1 MTLTNRGKK
10 LCDASGVSRRQALKI
25 GAKGIGLGLLGSGLG
40 PLPPLFGAT
49 SEALAATEGKILV
62 VFEWFGGYDGLSTFV
77 PYGDDEL
84 YRRRP
89 TIGVRE
95 ADVIKV
101 DEHFGFQKSMVGM
114 HRLWEEGNCAVIH
127 GAGYDQPSFSH
138 FASSSFWH
146 TGAPNSGEAYGWY
159 GRTADALDP
168 SGSPNFLVNVASAQS
183 LAVRAH
189 EHVPVVFQDP
199 GAFRRDLFHPQSPH
213 VEKLGN
219 GQAARGE
226 IHKFLLDVNQSA
238 REASALVSEAWAN
251 YNQGRNTELRLLD
264 LDKVVA
270 LIEND
275 FPARLYYVRLRNS
288 LFDTHVNQESPHNR
302 QVQYCSDAV
311 WGFFE
316 EMKRLGKQENEVAVF
331 VHSEFGR
338 RVPEN
343 TNLGTD
349 HGTANV
355 SFVLGGGVNGGQ
367 YSTPPSLTDL
377 VYGDNLQYTTDF
389 RRVYAS
395 LIEGYLGHSRSE
407 DILGGRFDTLGMFA

>member
-1 MTLTNRGKK
+1 MTTRSSK
-10 LCDASGVSRRQALKI
+10 LCDESGVSRRQALRI
-25 GAKGIGLGLLGSGLG
+25 GARGVALGLLGGGIS

-49 SEALAATEGKILV
+49 SKAVAATPGKILV

-77 PYGDDEL
+77 PYGDDAL
-84 YRRRP
+84 YRQRP

-95 ADVIKV
+95 KDVIKV
-101 DEHFGFQKSMVGM
+101 DEHFGFQKSMLGM
-114 HRLWEEGNCAVIH
+114 HRMWEEGKMAVIH

-138 FASSSFWH
+138 FTSASYWH
-146 TGAPNSGEAYGWY
+146 TGAPNSGEEYGWY

-168 SGSPNFLVNVASAQS
+168 GGTPNYLVNISPTQT
-183 LAVRAH
+183 LAVRAR
-189 EHVPVVFQDP
+189 EHVPVVFDDP
-199 GAFRRDLFHPQSPH
+199 GAFTRSVFHSERPY
-213 VEKLGN
+213 VESLDR
-219 GQAARGE
+219 GQVARSDV
-226 IHKFLLDVNQSA
+226 HRFMLDVNRSA
-238 REASALVSEAWAN
+238 RDASALVTQAWRN
-251 YNQGRNTELRLLD
+251 YSAARASNLRLLD

-316 EMKRLGKQENEVAVF
+316 EMKRIGKEDEVAVF

-343 TNLGTD
+343 TSLGTD

-355 SFVLGGGVNGGQ
+355 AFVLGGGVKGGQ
-367 YSTPPSLTDL
+367 YSTPVSLTEL
-377 VYGDNLQYTTDF
+377 VHGDNLRHTVDF
-389 RRVYAS
+389 RNVYAT
-395 LIEGYLGHSRSE
+395 LIEEYLGYRQSE
-407 DILGGRFDTLGMFA
+407 KILGKKFDTLGLFA

>member
-1 MTLTNRGKK
+1 MTKRSDK
-10 LCDASGVSRRQALKI
+10 LCDDSGVSRRQALKI
-25 GAKGIGLGLLGSGLG
+25 GGRGLALGLMGGGVSA
-40 PLPPLFGAT
+40 LPPLFGAA
-49 SEALAATEGKILV
+49 SEAVAATPGKILV

-77 PYGDDEL
+77 PYGDDAL
-84 YRRRP
+84 YRQRP

-95 ADVIKV
+95 ENVIKV
-101 DEHFGFQKSMVGM
+101 DEHFGFQKSMLGM
-114 HRLWEEGNCAVIH
+114 HRLWDEGNVAVIH

-138 FASSSFWH
+138 FTSSSYWH
-146 TGAPNSGEAYGWY
+146 TGAPNSGEPYGWY

-168 SGSPNFLVNVASAQS
+168 HGTPNYLVNISSTQT
-183 LAVRAH
+183 LAVRAR
-189 EHVPVVFQDP
+189 EHVPVVFDDP
-199 GAFRRDLFHPQSPH
+199 TSFTRAVFHPERPH
-213 VEKLGN
+213 VENLDR
-219 GQAARGE
+219 GQVARNDV
-226 IHKFLLDVNQSA
+226 HQFMLDVNRSA
-238 REASALVSEAWAN
+238 RDASALVSQAWES
-251 YNQGRNTELRLLD
+251 YNLTRNPDLRLLD

-275 FPARLYYVRLRNS
+275 FPARLYYVRLQGS

-316 EMKRLGKQENEVAVF
+316 EMKRIGKQDEVAIF

-355 SFVLGGGVNGGQ
+355 AFVLGGGVKGGQ
-367 YSTPPSLTDL
+367 YSTPVSLTDL
-377 VYGDNLQYTTDF
+377 VLGENLRHTTDF
-389 RRVYAS
+389 RNVYAT
-395 LIEGYLGHSRSE
+395 LIEEFLGHRKSE
-407 DILGGRFDTLGMFA
+407 DILGEKFKTLGMFT

>member
-1 MTLTNRGKK
+1 MTRRSDK
-10 LCDASGVSRRQALKI
+10 LCDDSGVSRRQALKI
-25 GAKGIGLGLLGSGLG
+25 GGRGLALGLMGGGVSA
-40 PLPPLFGAT
+40 LPPLFGAA
-49 SEALAATEGKILV
+49 SEAVAATPGKILV

-77 PYGDDEL
+77 PYGDDAL
-84 YRRRP
+84 YRQRP

-95 ADVIKV
+95 ENVIKV
-101 DEHFGFQKSMVGM
+101 DEHFGFQKSMLGM
-114 HRLWEEGNCAVIH
+114 HRLWDEGNVAVIH

-138 FASSSFWH
+138 FTSSSYWH
-146 TGAPNSGEAYGWY
+146 TGAPNSGEPYGWY

-168 SGSPNFLVNVASAQS
+168 HGTPNYLVNISSTQT
-183 LAVRAH
+183 LAVRAR
-189 EHVPVVFQDP
+189 EHVPVVFDDP
-199 GAFRRDLFHPQSPH
+199 TSFTRAVFHPERPH
-213 VEKLGN
+213 VENLDR
-219 GQAARGE
+219 GQVARNDV
-226 IHKFLLDVNQSA
+226 HQFMLDVNRSA
-238 REASALVSEAWAN
+238 RDASALVSQAWES
-251 YNQGRNTELRLLD
+251 YNLTRNPDLRLLD

-275 FPARLYYVRLRNS
+275 FPARLYYVRLQGS

-316 EMKRLGKQENEVAVF
+316 EMKRIGKQDEVAIF

-355 SFVLGGGVNGGQ
+355 AFVLGGGVKGGQ
-367 YSTPPSLTDL
+367 YSTPVSLTDL
-377 VYGDNLQYTTDF
+377 VLGENLRHTTDF
-389 RRVYAS
+389 RNVYAT
-395 LIEGYLGHSRSE
+395 LIEEFLGHRKSE
-407 DILGGRFDTLGMFA
+407 DILGEKFKTLGMFA

>member
-1 MTLTNRGKK
+1 MTMTNRNRK
-10 LCDASGVSRRQALKI
+10 LSDMSGVSRRQALEV
-25 GAKGIGLGLLGSGLG
+25 GARGIGLGLLGGLG
-40 PLPPLFGAT
+40 PLPPLFAAA
-49 SEALAATEGKILV
+49 SRALAATEGKILV

-77 PYGDDEL
+77 PYGDDAL
-84 YRRRP
+84 YRHRP

-101 DEHFGFQKSMVGM
+101 DDHFGFQRSMVGM
-114 HRLWEEGNCAVIH
+114 HRLWEEGNLAVIH
-127 GAGYDQPSFSH
+127 GVGYDQPSFSH
-138 FASSSFWH
+138 FASSSYWH

-168 SGSPNFLVNVASAQS
+168 TGSPNYLVNIAGAQS
-183 LAVRAH
+183 LAVNAR
-189 EHVPVVFQDP
+189 EHVPVVFDDP
-199 GAFRRDLFHPQSPH
+199 DAFRRDMFHPERPAI
-213 VEKLGN
+213 EKLDT
-219 GQAARGE
+219 GQVAQSE
-226 IHKFLLDVNQSA
+226 VHKFLLGVSQSA
-238 REASALVSEAWAN
+238 RDASALVRQAWET
-251 YNQGRNTELRLLD
+251 YNATRNTDLRLMD

-316 EMKRLGKQENEVAVF
+316 EMKRLGKQNEVAIL

-343 TNLGTD
+343 TGLGTD

-355 SFVLGGGVNGGQ
+355 SFVLGGGVTGGQ
-367 YSTPPSLTDL
+367 YGRPPSLTEL
-377 VYGDNLQYTTDF
+377 VLGDNLQHTTDF
-389 RRVYAS
+389 RRVYAT
-395 LIEGYLGHSRSE
+395 LIEEFLGYSKSETVLGHK
-407 DILGGRFDTLGMFA
+407 FPTLGMFA

>member
-1 MTLTNRGKK
+1 MTDRSQK
-10 LCDASGVSRRQALKI
+10 LCDMCGVSRRQALKI
-25 GAKGIGLGLLGSGLG
+25 AARGIGLGLLGGLG
-40 PLPPLFGAT
+40 PLPPMFGAAST
-49 SEALAATEGKILV
+49 ALAATPGKILV

-77 PYGDDEL
+77 PYGDDAL
-84 YRRRP
+84 YRHRP

-101 DEHFGFQKSMVGM
+101 DDHFGFQNSMVGM
-114 HRLWEEGNCAVIH
+114 HRLWEEGNAAVIH

-138 FASSSFWH
+138 FASSSYWH
-146 TGAPNSGEAYGWY
+146 TGAPNSGEPYGWY

-168 SGSPNFLVNVASAQS
+168 AGSPNYLVNISATQT
-183 LAVRAH
+183 LAVRARD
-189 EHVPVVFQDP
+189 HVPVVFQDP
-199 GAFRRDLFHPQSPH
+199 GGFRRDLFHPQQMQ

-219 GQAARGE
+219 GQAPHNDTHR
-226 IHKFLLDVNQSA
+226 FLLDVNQSA
-238 REASALVSEAWAN
+238 REASALVRQAWQN
-251 YNQGRNTELRLLD
+251 YNATRNPDLRLLD

-288 LFDTHVNQESPHNR
+288 LFDTHVNQESPHDR

-316 EMKRLGKQENEVAVF
+316 EMKRLGKQDEVAILI
-331 VHSEFGR
+331 HSEFGR

-343 TNLGTD
+343 TSLGTD

-355 SFVLGGGVNGGQ
+355 AFVLGGGVAGGQ
-367 YSTPPSLTDL
+367 YGKPPSLTEL
-377 VYGDNLQYTTDF
+377 VLGDNLQHTTDF
-389 RRVYAS
+389 RRVYAT
-395 LIEGYLGHSRSE
+395 LIEEFLGYSKSE
-407 DILGGRFDTLGMFA
+407 DVLGRRFQTLGMFT

>member
-1 MTLTNRGKK
+1 MTMTSRSSK
-10 LCDASGVSRRQALKI
+10 LCEACGVSRRQALKI
-25 GAKGIGLGLLGSGLG
+25 GARGIGLGLLGGLS

-77 PYGDDEL
+77 PYGDDAL

-101 DEHFGFQKSMVGM
+101 DDHFGFQKSMVGM
-114 HRLWEEGNCAVIH
+114 HRLWDEGNAAVIH

-168 SGSPNFLVNVASAQS
+168 TGSPNFLVNISPAQS

-189 EHVPVVFQDP
+189 EHVPVVFNDP
-199 GAFRRDLFHPQSPH
+199 GAFRRDLFHPQRAYID
-213 VEKLGN
+213 KLGN
-219 GQAARGE
+219 GQAARGDV
-226 IHKFLLDVNQSA
+226 HKFLLDVNQSA
-238 REASALVSEAWAN
+238 REASALVSQAWEN
-251 YNQGRNTELRLLD
+251 YTGARNTDLRLLD

-311 WGFFE
+311 WGFLE
-316 EMKRLGKQENEVAVF
+316 EMKRLGKQDEVAIF
-331 VHSEFGR
+331 IHSEFGR

-343 TNLGTD
+343 TSLGTD

-355 SFVLGGGVNGGQ
+355 SFVLGGGVTGGQ
-367 YSTPPSLTDL
+367 YSTPPSLTEL
-377 VYGDNLQYTTDF
+377 VHGDNLQYTTDF
-389 RRVYAS
+389 RRVYAT
-395 LIEGYLGHSRSE
+395 LIEEFLGYSKSEHVLGSK
-407 DILGGRFDTLGMFA
+407 FQTLGMFT

>member
-1 MTLTNRGKK
+1 MTMTSRSSK
-10 LCDASGVSRRQALKI
+10 LCEACGVSRRQALKI
-25 GAKGIGLGLLGSGLG
+25 GARGIGLGLLGGLS

-77 PYGDDEL
+77 PYGDDAL

-101 DEHFGFQKSMVGM
+101 DDHFGFQKSMVGM
-114 HRLWEEGNCAVIH
+114 HRLWDEGNAAVIH

-168 SGSPNFLVNVASAQS
+168 TGSPNFLVNISPAQS

-189 EHVPVVFQDP
+189 EHVPVVFNDP
-199 GAFRRDLFHPQSPH
+199 GAFRRDLFHPQRAYID
-213 VEKLGN
+213 KLGN
-219 GQAARGE
+219 GQAARGDV
-226 IHKFLLDVNQSA
+226 HKFLLDVNQSA
-238 REASALVSEAWAN
+238 REASALVSQAWEN
-251 YNQGRNTELRLLD
+251 YTGARNTDLRLLD

-316 EMKRLGKQENEVAVF
+316 EMKRLGKQDEVAIF
-331 VHSEFGR
+331 IHSEFGR

-343 TNLGTD
+343 TSLGTD

-355 SFVLGGGVNGGQ
+355 SFVLGGGVTGGQ
-367 YSTPPSLTDL
+367 YSTPPSLTEL
-377 VYGDNLQYTTDF
+377 VHGDNLQYTTDF
-389 RRVYAS
+389 RRVYAT
-395 LIEGYLGHSRSE
+395 LIEEFLGYSKSEHVLGSK
-407 DILGGRFDTLGMFA
+407 FQTLGMFT

>member
-1 MTLTNRGKK
+1 MTNRSNK
-10 LCDASGVSRRQALKI
+10 LCDDSGVSRRQALKL
-25 GAKGIGLGLLGSGLG
+25 GARGIALGLLGGGIG
-40 PLPPLFGAT
+40 PVPPLFGAAA
-49 SEALAATEGKILV
+49 EAVAATAGKILV

-77 PYGDDEL
+77 PYGDDAL
-84 YRRRP
+84 YRHRP

-101 DEHFGFQKSMVGM
+101 DDHFGFQKSMLGM
-114 HRLWEEGNCAVIH
+114 HRMWDEGKVAVIH

-138 FASSSFWH
+138 FTSASYWH
-146 TGAPNSGEAYGWY
+146 TGAPNSGEQYGWY

-168 SGSPNFLVNVASAQS
+168 DGTPNYLVNISPTQT
-183 LAVRAH
+183 LAVRARD
-189 EHVPVVFQDP
+189 HVPVVFSDP
-199 GAFRRDLFHPQSPH
+199 NAFTRAVFHQQRPH
-213 VEKLGN
+213 IENLDA
-219 GQAARGE
+219 GQVAHGDV
-226 IHKFLLDVNQSA
+226 HKFLLDVNRSA
-238 REASALVSEAWAN
+238 RDASALVTQAWKN
-251 YNQGRNTELRLLD
+251 YGSTRNTNVRLMD

-302 QVQYCSDAV
+302 QVQYCADAV

-316 EMKRLGKQENEVAVF
+316 EMKRLGKQDEVAIL

-343 TNLGTD
+343 TSLGTD

-355 SFVLGGGVNGGQ
+355 AFVIGGGVKGGQ
-367 YSTPPSLTDL
+367 YSKPVSLTEL
-377 VYGDNLQYTTDF
+377 VHGDNLQHTVDF
-389 RRVYAS
+389 RSVYAT
-395 LIEGYLGHSRSE
+395 LIEEFLGYRESEKVLGSK
-407 DILGGRFDTLGMFA
+407 FQTLGMFT

>member
-1 MTLTNRGKK
+1 MTDRSKK
-10 LCDASGVSRRQALKI
+10 LCDMCGVSRRQALKI
-25 GAKGIGLGLLGSGLG
+25 GARGIGLGLLGGLG

-49 SEALAATEGKILV
+49 SKALAATEGKILV

-77 PYGDDEL
+77 PYGDDAL
-84 YRRRP
+84 YRHRP

-101 DEHFGFQKSMVGM
+101 DDHFGFQQSMVSM
-114 HRLWEEGNCAVIH
+114 HRLWEEGNVAVVH

-159 GRTADALDP
+159 GHTADALDP
-168 SGSPNFLVNVASAQS
+168 TRSPNYLVNIAATQT
-183 LAVRAH
+183 LAVRARD
-189 EHVPVVFQDP
+189 HVPVVFDDP
-199 GAFRRDLFHPQSPH
+199 NAFSRDMFHPQRLY
-213 VEKLGN
+213 VEKLDT
-219 GQAARGE
+219 GQVARGDV
-226 IHKFLLDVNQSA
+226 HKFLLDVNQSA
-238 REASALVSEAWAN
+238 REASALVSQAWEN
-251 YNQGRNTELRLLD
+251 YNSTRTTDLRLLD

-316 EMKRLGKQENEVAVF
+316 EMKRLGKQDEVAIL

-343 TNLGTD
+343 TSLGTD

-355 SFVLGGGVNGGQ
+355 AFVLGGGVTGGQ
-367 YSTPPSLTDL
+367 YSSPPSLTEL
-377 VYGDNLQYTTDF
+377 VLGDNLQHTTDF
-389 RRVYAS
+389 RRVYAT
-395 LIEGYLGHSRSE
+395 LIEEFLGYSKSEHVLGRK
-407 DILGGRFDTLGMFA
+407 FQTLGMFT

>member
-1 MTLTNRGKK
+1 MTDRSQK
-10 LCDASGVSRRQALKI
+10 LCDMCGVSRRQALKI
-25 GAKGIGLGLLGSGLG
+25 GARGIGLGLLGGVV
-40 PLPPLFGAT
+40 PLPRLFGLT
-49 SEALAATEGKILV
+49 SKALAATEGKILV

-77 PYGDDEL
+77 PYGDDAL
-84 YRRRP
+84 YRHRP

-101 DEHFGFQKSMVGM
+101 DDHFGFQRSMVGM
-114 HRLWEEGNCAVIH
+114 HRLWDEGNVAVIH

-138 FASSSFWH
+138 FSSASYWH
-146 TGAPNSGEAYGWY
+146 TGAPNSGEQYGWY
-159 GRTADALDP
+159 GRAADALDP
-168 SGSPNFLVNVASAQS
+168 NGSPNYLVNIAATQT
-183 LAVRAH
+183 LAVRARD
-189 EHVPVVFQDP
+189 HVPVVFDDP
-199 GAFRRDLFHPQSPH
+199 SSFTRSAFHQEQPH
-213 VEKLGN
+213 VEKLGV
-219 GQAARGE
+219 GQDARGAV
-226 IHKFLLDVNQSA
+226 HKFLLDVNQSA
-238 REASALVSEAWAN
+238 REASALVSQAWEN
-251 YNQGRNTELRLLD
+251 YNGTRNTDLRLMD

-316 EMKRLGKQENEVAVF
+316 EMKRLGKQDEVAIL

-343 TNLGTD
+343 TSLGTD

-355 SFVLGGGVNGGQ
+355 AFVIGGGVTGGQ
-367 YSTPPSLTDL
+367 YSSPPSLTEL
-377 VYGDNLQYTTDF
+377 VLGDNLQHTTDF
-389 RRVYAS
+389 RRVYAT
-395 LIEGYLGHSRSE
+395 LIEEFLGYSKSENVLGRQ
-407 DILGGRFDTLGMFA
+407 FQTLGMFT

>member
-1 MTLTNRGKK
+1 MTDRSKK
-10 LCDASGVSRRQALKI
+10 LCDMSGVSRRQALKI
-25 GAKGIGLGLLGSGLG
+25 GARGIGLGLAGGLS

-49 SEALAATEGKILV
+49 SNALAATEGKILV

-77 PYGDDEL
+77 PYGDDAL
-84 YRRRP
+84 YRHRP

-95 ADVIKV
+95 KDVIKV
-101 DEHFGFQKSMVGM
+101 DDQFGFQRSMVGM
-114 HRLWEEGNCAVIH
+114 HRLWEDGNLAVIH

-146 TGAPNSGEAYGWY
+146 TGAPNSGEPYGWY
-159 GRTADALDP
+159 GRTADALNP
-168 SGSPNFLVNVASAQS
+168 GGTPNYLVNIASAQT
-183 LAVRAH
+183 LAVRAR
-189 EHVPVVFQDP
+189 EHVPVVFDDP
-199 GAFRRDLFHPQSPH
+199 SAFRRDLFHSQGVSIDA
-213 VEKLGN
+213 LDTR
-219 GQAARGE
+219 QAARGDVHE
-226 IHKFLLDVNQSA
+226 FLLDVNQSA
-238 REASALVSEAWAN
+238 REASALVSQAWEN
-251 YNQGRNTELRLLD
+251 YNRTRNSDLRLLD

-316 EMKRLGKQENEVAVF
+316 EMKRLGKQDEVAIL

-343 TNLGTD
+343 TSLGTD

-355 SFVLGGGVNGGQ
+355 SFVIGGGVTGGQ
-367 YSTPPSLTDL
+367 YSTPPSLTEL
-377 VYGDNLQYTTDF
+377 VLGDNLQHTTDF
-389 RRVYAS
+389 RRVYAT
-395 LIEGYLGHSRSE
+395 LIEEFLGYPTSE
-407 DILGGRFDTLGMFA
+407 DVLGTKFPTLGMFA

>member
-1 MTLTNRGKK
+1 MDITNRSKR
-10 LCDASGVSRRQALKI
+10 LFDSAGVSRREALKI
-25 GAKGIGLGLLGSGLG
+25 GARGIGLGLLGSGIG
-40 PLPPLFGAT
+40 PLPPLFGLT
-49 SEALAATEGKILV
+49 SEAVAATQGKILV

-77 PYGDDEL
+77 PYSNDEL

-95 ADVIKV
+95 RDVIKV

-114 HRLWEEGNCAVIH
+114 HRLWDEGKLAVIH
-127 GAGYDQPSFSH
+127 GAGYEQPSFSH
-138 FASSSFWH
+138 FASSSYWH

-168 SGSPNFLVNVASAQS
+168 NGTPNFLVNISSTQS
-183 LAVRAH
+183 LAVRARD
-189 EHVPVVFQDP
+189 HVPVVFDDP
-199 GAFRRDLFHPQSPH
+199 GGFRRDLFSPQQPY
-213 VEKLGN
+213 VGKLGT
-219 GQAARGE
+219 GQAPRGDV
-226 IHKFLLDVNQSA
+226 HKFLLDVNQSA
-238 REASALVSEAWAN
+238 REASALVSQAWED
-251 YNQGRNTELRLLD
+251 YSRTRPSDLRLLD

-275 FPARLYYVRLRNS
+275 FPARLYYVRLRGS

-316 EMKRLGKQENEVAVF
+316 EMKRLGKQDEVAMF
-331 VHSEFGR
+331 IHSEFGR

-343 TNLGTD
+343 TGLGTD

-355 SFVLGGGVNGGQ
+355 SFVIGGGTQGGQ
-367 YSTPPSLTDL
+367 YGSPPSLTEL

-395 LIEGYLGHSRSE
+395 LIEEYLGYRKSE
-407 DILGGRFDTLGMFA
+407 RVLGDKFETRGMFA

>member
-1 MTLTNRGKK
+1 MTRRSDK
-10 LCDASGVSRRQALKI
+10 LCDDSGVSRRQALKI
-25 GAKGIGLGLLGSGLG
+25 GGRGLALGLMGGGVSA
-40 PLPPLFGAT
+40 LPPLFGAA
-49 SEALAATEGKILV
+49 SEAVAATPGKILV

-77 PYGDDEL
+77 PYGDDAL
-84 YRRRP
+84 YRQRP

-95 ADVIKV
+95 ENVIKV
-101 DEHFGFQKSMVGM
+101 DEHFGFQKSMLGM
-114 HRLWEEGNCAVIH
+114 HRLWDEGNVAVIH

-138 FASSSFWH
+138 FTSSSYWH
-146 TGAPNSGEAYGWY
+146 TGAPNSGEPYGWY

-168 SGSPNFLVNVASAQS
+168 HGTPNYLVNISSTQT
-183 LAVRAH
+183 LAVRAR
-189 EHVPVVFQDP
+189 EHVPVVFDDP
-199 GAFRRDLFHPQSPH
+199 TSFTRAVFHPERPH
-213 VEKLGN
+213 VENLDR
-219 GQAARGE
+219 GQVARNDV
-226 IHKFLLDVNQSA
+226 HQFMLDVNRSA
-238 REASALVSEAWAN
+238 RDASALVSQAWES
-251 YNQGRNTELRLLD
+251 YNLTRNPDLRLLD

-275 FPARLYYVRLRNS
+275 FPARLYYVRLQGS

-316 EMKRLGKQENEVAVF
+316 EMKRIGKQDEVAIF

-355 SFVLGGGVNGGQ
+355 AFVLGGGVKGGQ
-367 YSTPPSLTDL
+367 YSTPVSLTDL
-377 VYGDNLQYTTDF
+377 VLGENLRHTTDF
-389 RRVYAS
+389 RNVYAT
-395 LIEGYLGHSRSE
+395 LIEEFLGHRKSE
-407 DILGGRFDTLGMFA
+407 DILGEKFKTLGMFT

>member
-1 MTLTNRGKK
+1 M
-10 LCDASGVSRRQALKI
+10 
-25 GAKGIGLGLLGSGLG
+25 
-40 PLPPLFGAT
+40 
-49 SEALAATEGKILV
+49 
-62 VFEWFGGYDGLSTFV
+62 
-77 PYGDDEL
+77 
-84 YRRRP
+84 
-89 TIGVRE
+89 
-95 ADVIKV
+95 

-114 HRLWEEGNCAVIH
+114 HRLWEEGNCAVIQ
-127 GAGYDQPSFSH
+127 GAGYEQPSFSH

-168 SGSPNFLVNVASAQS
+168 TGSPNFLVNISSAQS

-189 EHVPVVFQDP
+189 EHVPVVFNDP
-199 GAFRRDLFHPQSPH
+199 GSFRRDLFHPQSPYIDSWAT
-213 VEKLGN
+213 GRRR
-219 GQAARGE
+219 AAT

-238 REASALVSEAWAN
+238 REASALVSQAWEN
-251 YNQGRNTELRLLD
+251 YTSTRGDVRLLD

-302 QVQYCSDAV
+302 QVQYCCDAV

-316 EMKRLGKQENEVAVF
+316 EMKRLGKQDEVAVF
-331 VHSEFGR
+331 IHSEFGR

-343 TNLGTD
+343 TSLGTD

-367 YSTPPSLTDL
+367 YGKPPSLTDL
-377 VYGDNLQYTTDF
+377 VLGDNLQYTTDF

-395 LIEGYLGHSRSE
+395 LIEEYLGYRKSE
-407 DILGGRFDTLGMFA
+407 NVLGGKFDTLGMFA

>member
-1 MTLTNRGKK
+1 MTNRSKK
-10 LCDASGVSRRQALKI
+10 LCDMSGVSRRQALKI
-25 GAKGIGLGLLGSGLG
+25 GARGIGLGLLGGVS

-77 PYGDDEL
+77 PYGDDAL
-84 YRRRP
+84 YRHRP

-101 DEHFGFQKSMVGM
+101 DDHFGFQKSMVGM
-114 HRLWEEGNCAVIH
+114 HRLWEEGNLAVIH

-138 FASSSFWH
+138 FASSSYWH

-168 SGSPNFLVNVASAQS
+168 KGSPNYLVNIAASQT
-183 LAVRAH
+183 LAVRARD
-189 EHVPVVFQDP
+189 HVPVVFNDP
-199 GAFRRDLFHPQSPH
+199 DGFSRDMFYRQRQGM
-213 VEKLGN
+213 EKLDT
-219 GQAARGE
+219 GQVARGE
-226 IHKFLLDVNQSA
+226 VHKFLLDVNQSA
-238 REASALVSEAWAN
+238 REASALVKQAWET
-251 YNQGRNTELRLLD
+251 YNGTRNPDLRLLD
-264 LDKVVA
+264 LDRVVA

-275 FPARLYYVRLRNS
+275 FPARLYYVRLRDS

-316 EMKRLGKQENEVAVF
+316 EMKRLGKQNEVAIL

-343 TNLGTD
+343 TGLGTD

-355 SFVLGGGVNGGQ
+355 SFVLGGGVTGGH
-367 YSTPPSLTDL
+367 YSRPPSLTEL
-377 VYGDNLQYTTDF
+377 VLGDNLQHTTDF
-389 RRVYAS
+389 RRVYAT
-395 LIEGYLGHSRSE
+395 LIEEFLGYSKSETVLGSKFE
-407 DILGGRFDTLGMFA
+407 TLGMFT

>member
-1 MTLTNRGKK
+1 MTTRRNK
-10 LCDASGVSRRQALKI
+10 LFDDSGVSRRQALKI
-25 GAKGIGLGLLGSGLG
+25 GARGIALGLAGRGISA
-40 PLPPLFGAT
+40 LPPLFGAT
-49 SEALAATEGKILV
+49 SEAVAATPGKILV

-84 YRRRP
+84 YRQRP
-89 TIGVRE
+89 NIGVRE
-95 ADVIKV
+95 KDVLKV
-101 DEHFGFQKSMVGM
+101 DDHFGFQKSMLGM
-114 HRLWEEGNCAVIH
+114 HRLWDDGQVAVIH

-138 FASSSFWH
+138 FTSSSYWH
-146 TGAPNSGEAYGWY
+146 TGAPNSGQEYGWY

-168 SGSPNFLVNVASAQS
+168 HGTPNYLVNISPTQT
-183 LAVRAH
+183 LAVRAR
-189 EHVPVVFQDP
+189 EHVPVVFDDP
-199 GAFRRDLFHPQSPH
+199 SAFTRAVFHPERPH
-213 VEKLGN
+213 IENLDR
-219 GQAARGE
+219 GQVARNE
-226 IHKFLLDVNQSA
+226 VHQFMLDVNRGA
-238 REASALVSEAWAN
+238 RDASALVSQAWES
-251 YNQGRNTELRLLD
+251 YNATRNPDLRLLD

-275 FPARLYYVRLRNS
+275 FPARLYYVRLQGS

-316 EMKRLGKQENEVAVF
+316 EMKRIGKQDEVAIF

-355 SFVLGGGVNGGQ
+355 AFVLGGGVKGGQ
-367 YSTPPSLTDL
+367 YSTPVSLTDL
-377 VYGDNLQYTTDF
+377 VLGDNLRHTVDF
-389 RRVYAS
+389 RNVYAT
-395 LIEGYLGHSRSE
+395 LIEEFLGHRQSE
-407 DILGGRFDTLGMFA
+407 DILGERFKTLGMFT

>member
-1 MTLTNRGKK
+1 MDITNRSKR
-10 LCDASGVSRRQALKI
+10 LFDSAGVSRREALKI
-25 GAKGIGLGLLGSGLG
+25 GARGIGLGLLGSGIG
-40 PLPPLFGAT
+40 PLPPLFGLT
-49 SEALAATEGKILV
+49 SEAVAATQGKILV

-77 PYGDDEL
+77 PYSNDEL

-95 ADVIKV
+95 RDVIKV

-114 HRLWEEGNCAVIH
+114 HRLWDEGKLAVIH
-127 GAGYDQPSFSH
+127 GAGYEQPSFSH
-138 FASSSFWH
+138 FASSSYWH

-168 SGSPNFLVNVASAQS
+168 NGTPNFLVNISSTQS
-183 LAVRAH
+183 LAVRARD
-189 EHVPVVFQDP
+189 HVPVVFDDP
-199 GAFRRDLFHPQSPH
+199 GGFRRDLFSPQQPY
-213 VEKLGN
+213 VGKLGT
-219 GQAARGE
+219 GQAPRGDV
-226 IHKFLLDVNQSA
+226 HKFLLDVNQSA
-238 REASALVSEAWAN
+238 REASALVSQAWED
-251 YNQGRNTELRLLD
+251 YSRTRPSDLRLLD

-275 FPARLYYVRLRNS
+275 FPARLYYVRLRGS

-316 EMKRLGKQENEVAVF
+316 EMKRLGKQDEVAMF
-331 VHSEFGR
+331 IHSEFGR

-343 TNLGTD
+343 TGLGTD

-355 SFVLGGGVNGGQ
+355 SFVIGGGTQGGQ
-367 YSTPPSLTDL
+367 YGSPPSLTEL

-395 LIEGYLGHSRSE
+395 LIEEYLGYRKSE
-407 DILGGRFDTLGMFA
+407 RVLGDKFETLGMVA

>member
-1 MTLTNRGKK
+1 MTKRSDK
-10 LCDASGVSRRQALKI
+10 LCDDSGVSRRQALKI
-25 GAKGIGLGLLGSGLG
+25 GGRGLALGLMGGGVSA
-40 PLPPLFGAT
+40 LPPLFGAA
-49 SEALAATEGKILV
+49 SEAVAATPGKILV

-77 PYGDDEL
+77 PYGDDAL
-84 YRRRP
+84 YRQRP

-95 ADVIKV
+95 ENVIKV
-101 DEHFGFQKSMVGM
+101 DEHFGFQKSMLGM
-114 HRLWEEGNCAVIH
+114 HRLWDEGNVAVIH

-138 FASSSFWH
+138 FTSSSYWH
-146 TGAPNSGEAYGWY
+146 TGAPNSGEPYGWY

-168 SGSPNFLVNVASAQS
+168 HGTPNYLVNISSTQT
-183 LAVRAH
+183 LAVRAR
-189 EHVPVVFQDP
+189 EHVPVVFDDP
-199 GAFRRDLFHPQSPH
+199 TSFTRAVFHPERPH
-213 VEKLGN
+213 VENLDR
-219 GQAARGE
+219 GQVARNDV
-226 IHKFLLDVNQSA
+226 HQFMLDVNRSA
-238 REASALVSEAWAN
+238 RDASALVSQAWES
-251 YNQGRNTELRLLD
+251 YNLTRNPDLRLLD

-275 FPARLYYVRLRNS
+275 FPARLYYVRLQGS

-316 EMKRLGKQENEVAVF
+316 EMKRIGKQDEVAIF

-355 SFVLGGGVNGGQ
+355 AFVLGGGVKGGQ
-367 YSTPPSLTDL
+367 YSTPVSLTDL
-377 VYGDNLQYTTDF
+377 VLGENLRHTTDF
-389 RRVYAS
+389 RNVYAT
-395 LIEGYLGHSRSE
+395 LIEEFLGHRKSE
-407 DILGGRFDTLGMFA
+407 DILGEKFKTLGMFA